1 MNTEMKHSYY
11 EILEVPQNASQQEIA
26 AAYIKA
32 KQTYSAQNP
41 VLFTIF
47 NRSETEQLL
56 QMIDEAYAV
65 LGNDTYRTIYEKR
78 RQAMSFKEDD
88 LSIDSIK
95 AAGIELFSEPIKP
108 KVTAP
113 ETVTSYEIDENF
125 ENEIK
130 NQTVWTGAFLRQ
142 AREYKKVS
150 IENLNEITKINTWY
164 IKAIENMDTNN
175 LPAAVFVRGYV
186 IQIARSLH
194 IDDKLVADSY
204 MKLYKKAIEN

>member
-1 MNTEMKHSYY
+1 MNTEMKHNYY
-11 EILEVPQNASQQEIA
+11 EILEVPQTASQQEIA
-26 AAYIKA
+26 AAYNKA
-32 KQTYSAQNP
+32 KQTYSAHNP
-41 VLFTIF
+41 AIFTIF

-95 AAGIELFSEPIKP
+95 AAGIELFSEPAKP
-108 KVTAP
+108 KVMVP
-113 ETVTSYEIDENF
+113 ETVASYEIDENF

-130 NQTVWTGAFLRQ
+130 NQTVWTGDFLRKV
-142 AREYKKVS
+142 REYKKVS
-150 IENLNEITKINTWY
+150 IESLNEITKINTWY
-164 IKAIENMDTNN
+164 IKALENMDANN

-186 IQIARSLH
+186 IQIARNLH
-194 IDDKLVADSY
+194 VDDKVAADSY